1 MNLTLLQPHA
11 QSYHTV
17 ELDIIKVFMSIV
29 STITLFSTFPEGNYT
44 LLLDHTLS
52 LYIDKLDMYTLYAF

>member
-1 MNLTLLQPHA
+1 MKLTLLQPHA

-17 ELDIIKVFMSIV
+17 ELDIIKEFISIV

-52 LYIDKLDMYTLYAF
+52 LYR